1 MPTTTINGHQHYYE
15 DRGSGQ
21 PLVMMHGAGSSS
33 VSLAGHFDDLSSD
46 FRVIAPDMRAMGGS
60 EHVAEVSPAAW
71 TEDLG
76 ALLEQLAIESA
87 IVYGVSLG
95 SRVALRFTIDNPQR
109 VRALVLDG
117 PIIAQDQ
124 SGNAATAQVFDV
136 ASYSDARRADMHRL
150 HGDDWETVARNYL
163 NIRNNPAL
171 QEYYNLR
178 DSFPS
183 VKCPVLILRGDRD
196 DDNHKLAYTYE
207 LRKGLEDA
215 RLAILP
221 GMGFSVA
228 SGRPDVFR
236 MLLREFVAELDKA
249 TG

>member
-1 MPTTTINGHQHYYE
+1 MPTITLNGYQHHYE
-15 DRGSGQ
+15 DRGYGQ
-21 PLVMMHGAGSSS
+21 PLVMIHGAGSSS
-33 VSLAGHFDDLSSD
+33 VSLSGHFDDLSKD
-46 FRVIAPDMRAMGGS
+46 FRVVAPDMRAMGGS
-60 EHVAEVSPAAW
+60 EHVAEVPPPAW
-71 TEDLG
+71 PEDLG
-76 ALLEQLAIESA
+76 ALLDELALDKA

-124 SGNAATAQVFDV
+124 SGNTATAQVFDV
-136 ASYSDARRADMHRL
+136 ASYSDARKADMHRL

-178 DSFPS
+178 KSFSS

-207 LRKGLEDA
+207 LRKGLDDA

-221 GMGFSVA
+221 GIGFSVA
-228 SGRPDVFR
+228 AGRPEVFR
-236 MLLREFVAELDKA
+236 MLLREFVAELNGA
-249 TG
+249 G